1 MKNKVVIT
9 LLRALLMI
17 MAGLLLLLGLAVLI
31 LWWSNRDLPV
41 EVLEQR
47 YGGDNLQTVDVQGV
61 PLRYKV
67 EGQGPPL
74 LLLHS
79 HFYTMRMWQPWVDEL
94 AGDFTLIRYDLTSH
108 GLTGPDP
115 TNDYSRRRGIE
126 LALGLLDHLGFDKV
140 SVAGSSTGGAL
151 AWYLAANAP
160 ERVDKL
166 ILINAPGMPRVTNK
180 YMERELPDWG
190 GYLLYLLP
198 EALFKPFL
206 QAPVADKSLITD
218 EMVHEFHQ
226 MYRREGNRLAEFQRL
241 LGWEKGDV
249 TPTLA
254 KVSAPT
260 LIMWGEDNP
269 QLPVEHVGQ
278 YQQALANAIRV
289 ETRIYPGIGHV
300 IPLEIPLQSARDA
313 RAFLGAGSHD

>member
-1 MKNKVVIT
+1 VVIT
-9 LLRALLMI
+9 LLRWLLMAI
-17 MAGLLLLLGLAVLI
+17 GGILLLLSLAVLF

-115 TNDYSRRRGIE
+115 TDDYSRQRGIE
-126 LALGLLDHLGFDKV
+126 LALGLLDHLGLNKV

-190 GYLLYLLP
+190 GYVLYLLP
-198 EALFKPFL
+198 AASFTRC
-206 QAPVADKSLITD
+206 I
-218 EMVHEFHQ
+218 
-226 MYRREGNRLAEFQRL
+226 G
-241 LGWEKGDV
+241 
-249 TPTLA
+249 A
-254 KVSAPT
+254 KVIGWPSFSGCWAGKKVT
-260 LIMWGEDNP
+260 LRRRWP
-269 QLPVEHVGQ
+269 K
-278 YQQALANAIRV
+278 
-289 ETRIYPGIGHV
+289 
-300 IPLEIPLQSARDA
+300 
-313 RAFLGAGSHD
+313 